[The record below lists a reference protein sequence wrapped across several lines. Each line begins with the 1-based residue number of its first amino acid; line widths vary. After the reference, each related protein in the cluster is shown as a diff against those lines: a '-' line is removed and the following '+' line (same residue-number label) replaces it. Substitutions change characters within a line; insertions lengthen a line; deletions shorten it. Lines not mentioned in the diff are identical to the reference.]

1 MMKKMYLRQLNLRNF
16 MRIQELKKMKNNSL
30 KFLELHIMNL
40 KILERTWF
48 MIRGSVLK
56 FDNTYQIKLTKY
68 EGLILNVIHIMTLPV
83 SIATTERYFSVMKIN
98 KNRLRNKM
106 EIEFLPSSMLIYIE
120 RDTVLNFSSDSI
132 IEYTFVC
139 FE

>member
-1 MMKKMYLRQLNLRNF
+1 
-16 MRIQELKKMKNNSL
+16 
-30 KFLELHIMNL
+30 
-40 KILERTWF
+40 
-48 MIRGSVLK
+48 
-56 FDNTYQIKLTKY
+56 
-68 EGLILNVIHIMTLPV
+68 MTLPV